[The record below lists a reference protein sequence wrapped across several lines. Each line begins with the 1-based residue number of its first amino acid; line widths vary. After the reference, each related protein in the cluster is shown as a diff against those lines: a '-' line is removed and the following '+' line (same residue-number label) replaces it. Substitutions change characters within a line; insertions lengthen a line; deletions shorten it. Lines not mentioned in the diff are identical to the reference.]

1 MEGQCQDNIHA
12 DNIYAE
18 KHPWTR
24 PVAKIF
30 FLGGGGGGGGV
41 ERYGS
46 VDSRVPRSLAME
58 NEWGTLEF

>member
-1 MEGQCQDNIHA
+1 MLLLLAGSIEQQSA
-12 DNIYAE
+12 M
-18 KHPWTR
+18 
-24 PVAKIF
+24 VAKIF
-30 FLGGGGGGGGV
+30 FFGGGGGGGGV